1 MTSLLLQAIASG
13 FLMGGVYGLMA
24 TGLTLIFG
32 VMKVV
37 NLAHGEMMMLGM
49 AISYWLF
56 TLAGIDPYLSIPVSI
71 FLLFLLGFF
80 IQRFLINPI
89 LHASEHMQ
97 ILVTLGVSLILAN
110 SALLLWGPNIRSVTT
125 SYSLETLWIGEIVLD
140 LPRVVAF
147 LFALFFTFL
156 LYLLLKKTEL
166 GKAIRAS
173 ADNPEAALLVGI
185 EVNRIYPI
193 SFGIGAACVGA
204 SGSLI
209 IPFYDLTPHVGP
221 PFTMVAF
228 TIIILGGMGSLSGAL
243 IGGLLVGVAESVG
256 AILLSSSL
264 KSVASTTLLVLVLL
278 FKPRGLFGK

>member
-1 MTSLLLQAIASG
+1 MGSLFLQAIVSG
-13 FLMGGVYGLMA
+13 LLMGGVYSLMA

-56 TLAGIDPYLSIPVSI
+56 TLVGIDPYLSIPVSI
-71 FLLFLLGFF
+71 FLLFLLGFL

-89 LHASEHMQ
+89 LNASEHMQ
-97 ILVTLGVSLILAN
+97 ILVTLGVSLILTN

-125 SYSLETLWIGEIVLD
+125 GYSLETLWIGEIVLD

-156 LYLLLKKTEL
+156 LYLLLRKTEL

-204 SGSLI
+204 AGSLI

-221 PFTMVAF
+221 SFTMIAF
-228 TIIILGGMGSLSGAL
+228 TIIIFGGMGSLSGAL
-243 IGGLLVGVAESVG
+243 IGGLLVGMAESVG
-256 AILLSSSL
+256 AVLLSSSL
-264 KSVASTTLLVLVLL
+264 KSVVSMTLLVLVLL